1 MTTSWSP
8 DYRENVYDRKIVT
21 NTEVNKEIWL
31 KNFVYLA
38 NKEKQLGRRKKKN
51 VIYGKIEV

>member
-1 MTTSWSP
+1 MSWSP

-38 NKEKQLGRRKKKN
+38 NKEKQLGWRKKKN